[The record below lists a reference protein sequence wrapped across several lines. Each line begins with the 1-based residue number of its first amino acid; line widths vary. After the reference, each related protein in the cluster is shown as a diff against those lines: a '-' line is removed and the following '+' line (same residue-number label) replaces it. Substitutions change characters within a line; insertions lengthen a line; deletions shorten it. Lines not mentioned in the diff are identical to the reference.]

1 METLIKTERC
11 ADGTLAKYIKDA
23 HGTIYVEFNTQP
35 QECYQ
40 KETNSLYGW
49 EN

>member
-11 ADGTLAKYIKDA
+11 SDGTLAKYIQDSYGIVYIEFK
-23 HGTIYVEFNTQP
+23 VE
-35 QECYQ
+35 
-40 KETNSLYGW
+40 

>member
-23 HGTIYVEFNTQP
+23 HGIVYIEFKA
-35 QECYQ
+35 E
-40 KETNSLYGW
+40 